1 MSNILSMTG
10 FGKYV
15 GEFENK
21 KITAEIKS
29 LNSKSIDC
37 IVRIP
42 MLYREKELEIRNL
55 IADKLIRGK
64 IELLVIV
71 EITENEQISTIN
83 EKVFLMYY
91 RQFENIYK
99 QLGKEF
105 DSFAVANI
113 MRIPE
118 VLETKYEELSQE
130 EWLVVKQIIEKSIEN
145 CIKFRETEGD
155 ALCNDIMSNIKS
167 LNQFKNLI
175 EPLEPLRS
183 QTAKDRLLKILDETV
198 GVEKI
203 DSNRLEQEL
212 IYYIEKFDINE
223 EMTRLEQHLKY
234 FMETISNEYNVGR
247 KLNFITQEIGREINT
262 LGAKAYQSEMQK
274 IVVEMKNELEK
285 IKEQIMNI
293 L

>member
-64 IELLVIV
+64 IELLVTV